1 MNDINIKKDDNDHIW
16 LNLFI
21 RALADPVRRRHAVH
35 SAAMSANFSE
45 CGHATTKYR
54 RSGIL
59 LEFHHVGDYVKV
71 SAIDATTNIEASIV
85 GSPRVSKQHL
95 TRLAVRKLDYVM
107 DKKRRAD
114 KAKPERGIKV

>member
-1 MNDINIKKDDNDHIW
+1 MQRQNIGG
-16 LNLFI
+16 
-21 RALADPVRRRHAVH
+21 R
-35 SAAMSANFSE
+35 E
-45 CGHATTKYR
+45 
-54 RSGIL
+54 IL

-71 SAIDATTNIEASIV
+71 SAIAATTNIEASIV

-107 DKKRRAD
+107 DKKRRTD